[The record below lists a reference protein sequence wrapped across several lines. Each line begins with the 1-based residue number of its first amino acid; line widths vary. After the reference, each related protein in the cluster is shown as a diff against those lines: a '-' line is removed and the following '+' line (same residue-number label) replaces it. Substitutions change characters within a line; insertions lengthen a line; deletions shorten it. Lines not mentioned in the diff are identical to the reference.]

1 MSLKKCVY
9 ELLFPPRCPGCGSM
23 MPPSS
28 GERITPYLCRDCRS
42 AWEYA
47 TLAQCPTCFAAYRD
61 CTCAPYVLQRTG
73 CKALVKLVPYDGR
86 NDLHTAQRI
95 VLSVKRRAGRRGF
108 SFFAE
113 ELCEGLKKAL
123 AEPSEKQAFSHTVV
137 AHLPRTKRNFKQYGF
152 DQAQGIAK
160 ALAKRMELPFV
171 KALCRVHDGKEQK
184 TLSLQQRHANVKGA
198 FAIRLD
204 LADTRVVLVDDVV
217 TTGAGMAEAVRV
229 LKKAGA
235 AEVVAV
241 AVAVTP
247 KKSDHRK
254 IP

>member
-9 ELLFPPRCPGCGSM
+9 ELLFPPRCLGCGGM

-28 GERITPYLCRDCRS
+28 GDRITTQLCRDCRA

-73 CKALVKLVPYDGR
+73 CKALVKMVPYDSGK
-86 NDLHTAQRI
+86 DLHTAQRI
-95 VLSVKRRAGRRGF
+95 LLSVKRKASRRGF

-123 AEPSEKQAFSHTVV
+123 AQPSEKQAFSHTVV
-137 AHLPRTKRNFKQYGF
+137 AHLPRTRRNFKRYGF

-171 KALCRVHDGKEQK
+171 KVLRRVHDGKEQK
-184 TLSLQQRHANVKGA
+184 TLSLHQRHANVKGA
-198 FAIRLD
+198 FATKLD
-204 LADTRVVLVDDVV
+204 LTGVRVVLVDDLV